1 MAMVINEEQQMLK
14 ESAAGFLAEFA
25 PVTELRKQRD
35 AGSEKG
41 YADNLWR
48 QMADMGWAAI
58 LVPEAYGGLEFG
70 HVGMGQIV
78 EQTGRSLTASPLFST
93 AILGVTAINHAAN
106 AAQKTELLGA
116 IAAGELTTAL
126 AVDEKIHHAPTLI
139 SMTASANEQG
149 DGYILNGCKCFVAD
163 GSVADK
169 LIVAARTSG
178 KSGDIAGISLFIVD
192 RTAAGIEVD
201 RREMVDCRN
210 YANISFNNVPVTD
223 AELLGEA
230 GGGFHALSA
239 TLDAGNAFLAAEMLG
254 IAQQTF
260 DTTLQYLKERK
271 QFGVLIGSFQALQH
285 RAAHWWSEIE
295 LCKSVVLKALQALD
309 ESDAKSPLL
318 VSIAKAKLCEV
329 AELATNEA
337 IQMHGGIGM
346 TDEYDVGFY
355 IKRARPAAM
364 LFGDYSYHGDRFA
377 LLSGY

>member
-1 MAMVINEEQQMLK
+1 MALVINEEQQMLK
-14 ESAAGFLAEFA
+14 ESAQGFLTEFGPIA
-25 PVTELRKQRD
+25 ELRKQRD
-35 AGSEKG
+35 SGSEKG
-41 YADNLWR
+41 YGDNLWR
-48 QMADMGWAAI
+48 QMVDMGWAAI

-78 EQTGRSLTASPLFST
+78 EQTGRTLTASPLFST
-93 AILGVTAINHAAN
+93 AILGVTAINLSAN
-106 AAQKTELLGA
+106 EEQKTELLGA
-116 IAAGELTTAL
+116 IAGGELTTAL
-126 AVDEKIHHAPTLI
+126 AVDEKIHHAPSQI
-139 SMTASANEQG
+139 STTATASGQ
-149 DGYILNGCKCFVAD
+149 GYILNGSKRFVGD
-163 GSVADK
+163 GSTADR
-169 LIVAARTSG
+169 LIVAARSA
-178 KSGDIAGISLFIVD
+178 GDAGDKEGISLFIVD
-192 RTAAGIEVD
+192 RTATGVEIE
-201 RREMVDCRN
+201 RTEMVDCRS
-210 YANISFNNVPVTD
+210 YANINFNNVEVSAT
-223 AELLGEA
+223 ALLGEE
-230 GGGFHALSA
+230 GKGFSALSA
-239 TLDAGNAFLAAEMLG
+239 TLDVGNAYLATEMLG

-295 LCKSVVLKALQALD
+295 LCKSVVLKALQSLD
-309 ESDAKSPLL
+309 KGDTKSPLV

-346 TDEYDVGFY
+346 TDEYDIGFY